1 METKNTVFGHKKM
14 VEIVGYVS
22 SGFSLSK
29 GRKKTEADKTDSLH
43 LNCPQQY
50 KEYFQTFCGLQPKG
64 TYLLHLL
71 IVQGD
76 TDKGVLGTAV
86 SGHLLPMQSIFQSS
100 QRTLKTPIMI
110 IIISSHTIT
119 SAGALASRSTS
130 SLPKIIVHFWHN
142 SRTLLHNIE

>member
-76 TDKGVLGTAV
+76 TIREFWAQLWADIYYPCK
-86 SGHLLPMQSIFQSS
+86 
-100 QRTLKTPIMI
+100 
-110 IIISSHTIT
+110 
-119 SAGALASRSTS
+119 ASFKAHREHSK
-130 SLPKIIVHFWHN
+130 LQ
-142 SRTLLHNIE
+142 